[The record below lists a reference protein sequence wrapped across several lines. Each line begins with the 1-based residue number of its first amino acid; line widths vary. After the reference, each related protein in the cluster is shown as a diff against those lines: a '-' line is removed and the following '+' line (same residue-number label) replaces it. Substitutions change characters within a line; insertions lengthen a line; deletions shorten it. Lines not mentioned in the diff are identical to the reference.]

1 MATMKEAMV
10 NREDGASMVEQSC
23 RWSRTL
29 GSLDR
34 VQLLRDLIVPGY
46 ISIRDRV
53 NKGQAYLYKYLW
65 DDANVDW
72 TVLDTSAR
80 SSTS

>member
-1 MATMKEAMV
+1 MEAMV
-10 NREDGASMVEQSC
+10 DREDRASMVEQSC

-34 VQLLRDLIVPGY
+34 AQLPQDLIVLRY
-46 ISIRDRV
+46 ISVVRDSV
-53 NKGQAYLYKYLW
+53 NKARAYLYMYLW
-65 DDANVDW
+65 HDANGNRSE
-72 TVLDTSAR
+72 LDTSAC